1 MKTASKY
8 QSRACNECGNTY
20 TPRRCDE
27 FFCSTKC
34 RKDFDNRAMVRGR
47 DLYHLFMTLRYE
59 RGAAKLLGVW
69 AIVCRMAMEWR
80 KEDEAERNG
89 RKSWMAPKRAI
100 GKLPVTVQATDVFVG
115 KQKIGRVA

>member
-1 MKTASKY
+1 MNRATKY
-8 QSRACNECGNTY
+8 QSRTCNECGETY

-59 RGAAKLLGVW
+59 RGTAKLLGVW

-80 KEDEAERNG
+80 MEDERERSG

-100 GKLPVTVQATDVFVG
+100 NKLPVIMTSVDVYRG
-115 KQKIGRVA
+115 QEKIGRRI